1 MALFAPRALS
11 DTPDTPLHRSG
22 SRDARE
28 IQTELTWAALVGR
41 AYCGAVGK
49 SKGTA
54 CWRAAARGAVAG
66 ARARSAA
73 ATRVTDIG
81 ARRATAATAASM
93 NVRAGKLMTDL
104 TDCSNVHR
112 TAWGIRHL
120 VACFHGVPSDQP
132 SSCSRRIA
140 PSSLFSRKTI
150 T

>member
-1 MALFAPRALS
+1 MERERERERERETLLRAGAGRHAGAP
-11 DTPDTPLHRSG
+11 
-22 SRDARE
+22 
-28 IQTELTWAALVGR
+28 
-41 AYCGAVGK
+41 
-49 SKGTA
+49 
-54 CWRAAARGAVAG
+54 ARGAVAG

-140 PSSLFSRKTI
+140 LSSLFSRKTI